1 MSNSN
6 MNVIETLE
14 KILKHLEEEQTKS
27 EEQSKNEESVETA
40 TQATETQA
48 KGERHEY
55 DISDN
60 DVVIEEEHMITV
72 GHCGTGKVDISYSA
86 GQNEYQVAAALLTA
100 AALILPTRH
109 PIEDELCD
117 NLFDLAKMYYAV
129 GEDDDDE

>member
-86 GQNEYQVAAALLTA
+86 GQNEYQVVAALLTA